1 MLNNKIT
8 IVIPTYG
15 RFEPFK
21 KLINSIKESDIS
33 KENYEIIVVSS
44 DSQDSEKIKWIEN
57 QIKKID
63 IKIKTESD
71 RKTIRNRSLYYYE
84 NIGIKNAIYDWILIC
99 NDDMWF
105 EKDWYK
111 KFLSYM
117 NESKVYLISSHIG
130 SIYLGMRIPSIGK
143 IKVNGI
149 QQPMWLYDMSIIH
162 KSIYEKI
169 GLLDENMK
177 WYGKGAD
184 LSLSI
189 AFFTNEK
196 PVLCHDVKINHDII
210 EENRSSNI
218 GNSSGDLD
226 FSYIRSKW
234 DKILIDKQNNNY
246 EWI

>member
-1 MLNNKIT
+1 MSNIKTT
-8 IVIPTYG
+8 IIIPTYG

-21 KLINSIKESDIS
+21 KLINSIKKSNIS

-57 QIKKID
+57 QIKEID
-63 IKIKTESD
+63 IKIKIESD

-130 SIYLGMRIPSIGK
+130 SICLGLRIPSIGT

-149 QQPMWLYDMSIIH
+149 EQPMWLYDMSIIH

-169 GLLDENMK
+169 GLLDEDMK

-184 LSLSI
+184 LSLSV
-189 AFFTNEK
+189 AFFTDEK

-210 EENRSSNI
+210 KENRHSNI
-218 GNSSGDLD
+218 GNSSAHLD
-226 FSYIRSKW
+226 FSYIRRKW
-234 DKILIDKQNNNY
+234 DKILTDKQNNNY
-246 EWI
+246 ELI